1 MGNLHIGIDTGGTF
15 TDIVIFD
22 SENKKIKI
30 LKLPSTTKNP
40 EKAIIDS
47 IKALDLDST
56 SIKLINHASTVATNA
71 LLTHSGLPRTA
82 LITNRGFIDILEI
95 GRQKRAEIY
104 NLKFVRPIPL
114 VPRKYRFGISG
125 RIDSKGKILEN
136 INENEL
142 YGIKKEI
149 EKEKIESLAISFLNS
164 YVNPIQEMQVKK
176 FFKKFMK
183 YVFASFEID
192 PQYREYE
199 RTSTTVVNAVLS
211 PIISKYLDILSAE
224 MVNLGIYA
232 PLYMM
237 SSNGGLNTIKHA
249 SEMPVSLIESG
260 PTAGVIASL
269 FLAKNLKLKN
279 VITFDMGG
287 TTAKVGMIIDGKP
300 DISYEY
306 EAAGKTHS
314 GRSIRGSGYTVRYPF
329 LDLAEVS
336 AGGGTIAWIDEGNSL
351 QVGPQSA
358 GADPGPAAYNKGG
371 KDPTVTDAN
380 IILGRLNPEYLLSG
394 NMRIFKDLSIKA
406 LKKLSNKLNM
416 NEIEVSNGI
425 LKLINNA
432 MAKAISIVSI
442 ERGRDPRDFTMISF
456 GGAGPLHA
464 CELAEEIGIREI
476 LVPEHPG
483 LFSAFGLLTVDI
495 TRVYTSSVILNDIN
509 GTFQNLIKKANKELK
524 EENFNNVEF
533 EKYLDVRYAGQS
545 FEITIPYKKGL
556 NIKNKFDIEHKRLYG
571 YSSSDPVEIV
581 NAKLIAKAQ
590 VPKIKMNRAHMK
602 KQCKV
607 ESKMRNVFLNGE
619 FINSPL
625 YVRDDLCPG
634 FTNIGPAIIEGYDST
649 ILVKE
654 NWKWEVDEY
663 RNIILRR

>member
-1 MGNLHIGIDTGGTF
+1 M
-15 TDIVIFD
+15 
-22 SENKKIKI
+22 
-30 LKLPSTTKNP
+30 
-40 EKAIIDS
+40 
-47 IKALDLDST
+47 
-56 SIKLINHASTVATNA
+56 
-71 LLTHSGLPRTA
+71 
-82 LITNRGFIDILEI
+82 
-95 GRQKRAEIY
+95 
-104 NLKFVRPIPL
+104 
-114 VPRKYRFGISG
+114 
-125 RIDSKGKILEN
+125 
-136 INENEL
+136 
-142 YGIKKEI
+142 
-149 EKEKIESLAISFLNS
+149 
-164 YVNPIQEMQVKK
+164 
-176 FFKKFMK
+176 
-183 YVFASFEID
+183 FASFEID

>member
-1 MGNLHIGIDTGGTF
+1 
-15 TDIVIFD
+15 
-22 SENKKIKI
+22 
-30 LKLPSTTKNP
+30 
-40 EKAIIDS
+40 
-47 IKALDLDST
+47 
-56 SIKLINHASTVATNA
+56 
-71 LLTHSGLPRTA
+71 
-82 LITNRGFIDILEI
+82 
-95 GRQKRAEIY
+95 
-104 NLKFVRPIPL
+104 
-114 VPRKYRFGISG
+114 
-125 RIDSKGKILEN
+125 
-136 INENEL
+136 
-142 YGIKKEI
+142 
-149 EKEKIESLAISFLNS
+149 
-164 YVNPIQEMQVKK
+164 
-176 FFKKFMK
+176 
-183 YVFASFEID
+183 
-192 PQYREYE
+192 
-199 RTSTTVVNAVLS
+199 
-211 PIISKYLDILSAE
+211 
-224 MVNLGIYA
+224 
-232 PLYMM
+232 
-237 SSNGGLNTIKHA
+237 
-249 SEMPVSLIESG
+249 
-260 PTAGVIASL
+260 
-269 FLAKNLKLKN
+269 
-279 VITFDMGG
+279 
-287 TTAKVGMIIDGKP
+287 
-300 DISYEY
+300 
-306 EAAGKTHS
+306 
-314 GRSIRGSGYTVRYPF
+314 
-329 LDLAEVS
+329 
-336 AGGGTIAWIDEGNSL
+336 
-351 QVGPQSA
+351 
-358 GADPGPAAYNKGG
+358 
-371 KDPTVTDAN
+371 
-380 IILGRLNPEYLLSG
+380 
-394 NMRIFKDLSIKA
+394 MRIFKDLSIKA